1 MALDT
6 YTGLKAVV
14 ADYLA
19 RTDLTS
25 QIPDFIT
32 LHESRMNKVLRT
44 RHQETVDSAF
54 TINSA
59 TEALPTDFLE
69 ARTFILSSSPNVVLE
84 YLSPTDLETTYA
96 SGAAGKPLNF
106 SIIGSNF
113 KFGPSP
119 DATYTGIL
127 TYYAKIPALS
137 ASNATNWLLTNYPD
151 LYLYGTLLEA
161 EPFLKNDSR
170 IVTWMGMYDRAIAG
184 LSQADERARWNG
196 SPLSTRVDVSVSGRV
211 GSSVIW

>member
-6 YTGLKAVV
+6 YAALQAAV

-19 RTDLTS
+19 RSDLTT
-25 QIPDFIT
+25 QIPDFIA
-32 LHESRMNKVLRT
+32 LNESRMNKVLRT
-44 RHQETVDSAF
+44 RYQETVASI
-54 TINSA
+54 TIDAS

-69 ARTFILSSSPNVVLE
+69 ARTFVLSSSPNVVLE
-84 YLSPTDLETTYA
+84 YLAPTDLETTYA

-119 DATYTGIL
+119 DATYTGSL

-137 ASNATNWLLTNYPD
+137 NANTSNWLLTNYPD
-151 LYLYGTLLEA
+151 LYLYGTLMEA
-161 EPFLKNDSR
+161 APFTASDER
-170 IVTWMGMYDRAIAG
+170 IPIWMGLYDRAIAG

-196 SPLSTRVDVSVSGRV
+196 SPLTTRVDVSVSGRV